1 MKLHPI
7 LVGAAMVAFLASTGC
22 SNSPGRPGK
31 ESEVIRQTK
40 LRTSIF
46 STLRTAQDATVR
58 TARAGQPSLWR
69 IPFFSQLRTTP
80 QFAASLPTVC
90 ALLQCPRSRRVQGE
104 CSLTNKSMPWC
115 KESDLGKN
123 PILSATLVRRL
134 IWRRLLAIQ
143 NVAQRLI
150 RRIVLPVM
158 EWTAV
163 EEARPARS
171 WMDLT

>member
-1 MKLHPI
+1 
-7 LVGAAMVAFLASTGC
+7 
-22 SNSPGRPGK
+22 
-31 ESEVIRQTK
+31 
-40 LRTSIF
+40 
-46 STLRTAQDATVR
+46 
-58 TARAGQPSLWR
+58 
-69 IPFFSQLRTTP
+69 
-80 QFAASLPTVC
+80 
-90 ALLQCPRSRRVQGE
+90 
-104 CSLTNKSMPWC
+104 MPWC

-163 EEARPARS
+163 EEVRPARS